1 MAEYVPVLSHGRRY
15 KTAIGAASKSAAAAA
30 AAAAAD

>member
-1 MAEYVPVLSHGRRY
+1 MAGYVLSHGRRY

-30 AAAAAD
+30 AAAAD